1 MKRIRKRCIVWLL
14 TLSLWITGGIY
25 PGSIT
30 KQVKAA
36 DTQGETEHEPE
47 IASDAVWLS
56 KEETGSLPLTMEMP
70 DLYYT
75 AGQDEAL
82 SLNVQAEGTGEW
94 RYVFHVELDE
104 WTGYSWEEVVI
115 FNGPGA
121 SLDENNVWH
130 MSQEHYHYFRKGR
143 TYRFV
148 FQVSRMNGVTDY
160 DIQYSLHATTNAGC
174 ENGVIWRKGVSE
186 CHPDD
191 TEEYAVI
198 EGYEGDEVIWRMP
211 SEIGGYPVRY
221 VELRFQQENNNVQV
235 VMVDAPVM
243 INYGF
248 NRFPAVK
255 DVYLMNDKIN
265 LMNTYCY
272 ADDFVIHC
280 YAGGGAER
288 ECKGNRITYQ
298 ILGEE
303 TLHTPEPTAAP
314 TASPKVTP
322 NPKPLPTAVTM
333 SAIDCLYRVNEQDE
347 VTILKYTGSAQ
358 NLVISRID
366 GMNVTAIAEG
376 AFQEK
381 KRLRKVE
388 LPDTLR
394 EIGEKAFYES
404 GIESIALPESV
415 EKVGKEAFSHCYS
428 LTAVQA
434 GDHIREWGCN
444 ALDYTAYMDDEANW
458 KDDMLIVGGSL
469 ILYRGDAEI
478 LTIPEGITTL
488 GDYFIPYSPNMRY
501 VFLPK
506 SLYYIGEGAFAM
518 TSLMGMEIAADDL
531 RVIGK
536 DAFFWTSIRSL
547 YLSGDSV
554 EIQEGAFRYSSVHS
568 LQIAAKNVIIAENG
582 FKDSEK
588 IMDMLVLPDLT
599 KDICNFLKN
608 GNGAKQLAFTNVS
621 AGQFEKIL
629 KENGGADLMEK
640 ADAVY
645 VPFAREELS
654 DPDLLEDSNVF
665 YQGEWHLVRYM
676 MQNHAEEIYA
686 VRDGETCPQP
696 GMADVYSY
704 PPIGTVLYHKGYDLN
719 GDGEPDE
726 LPEKVTENLVI
737 QCLYE
742 IAEKEHTWELVD
754 ITYPEGDCEEPSES
768 RYRCGGCGE
777 EKTEKLAA
785 LGHDYEKEWTVDL
798 AATCT
803 QAGIKSHHCR
813 RSTCDKLG
821 AVTVIPSLGHQ
832 WDNGVVTKQPSA
844 KEKGIKTYTCR
855 QCGEIRTEELSWTST
870 PQPTKLPETKPPAAS
885 MTPVPVRTPEQSATP
900 STEPTRQQEQTTSSD
915 GDNTAGAGSSLTD
928 NTLPAA
934 SVKPASSDKKN
945 RNSTSGVSLK
955 KSGGISRKTLSA
967 PVIRIQ
973 KKKQGKLRYLVI
985 KLTKYQGDHVQIC
998 YRKKKT
1004 GAWVRL
1010 AMKYDTLKKKEE
1022 IFRIRYLSTKGSLYV
1037 KVRTWKKSGSK
1048 RVYSAY
1054 SRQKQIRL
1062 TDKWEKTI
1070 CGGHGK

>member
-1 MKRIRKRCIVWLL
+1 MKRTWRKCMVWLL
-14 TLSLWITGGIY
+14 ILSFCIAGVCPADGTARAL
-25 PGSIT
+25 
-30 KQVKAA
+30 AA
-36 DTQGETEHEPE
+36 VSTQSEENAPE
-47 IASDAVWLS
+47 ISEDAVWLN
-56 KEETGSLPLTMEMP
+56 KNATGSLGVTMKMP
-70 DLYYT
+70 QLYYT
-75 AGQDEAL
+75 AEEDEAL
-82 SLNVQAEGTGEW
+82 SLDIWAEGTGSQ
-94 RYVFHVELDE
+94 RYTFSLVLEE
-104 WTGYSWEEVVI
+104 WTEYDTWQEIVNY
-115 FNGPGA
+115 NGPGG
-121 SLDENNVWH
+121 SVDENDVWH
-130 MSQEHYHYFRKGR
+130 MSQSHYHYFRKGR

-148 FQVSRMNGVTDY
+148 FRVSRMDGATDY
-160 DIQYSLHATTNAGC
+160 DVQYSFHKTANAGC

-186 CHPDD
+186 CNPDD

-198 EGYEGDEVIWRMP
+198 EGYEGDEAIWRMP

-248 NRFPAVK
+248 DRFPAVK

-288 ECKGNRITYQ
+288 ECKGNRIPYQ

-686 VRDGETCPQP
+686 VRDGETCPLP

-726 LPEKVTENLVI
+726 LPEKVTEDLVI
-737 QCLYE
+737 QCLYDV
-742 IAEKEHTWELVD
+742 AEKEHTWELVD
-754 ITYPEGDCEEPSES
+754 TTYPDGNCEEPSES
-768 RYRCGGCGE
+768 RYRCSGCRA
-777 EKTEKLAA
+777 EKTEQSAA

-813 RSTCDKLG
+813 RSTCDKLR

-855 QCGEIRTEELSWTST
+855 QCGETRTEEISWTST

-885 MTPVPVRTPEQSATP
+885 MTPVPVRTPEQSAMP

-928 NTLPAA
+928 NALPAA

-945 RNSTSGVSLK
+945 RNSTLGVSLK

-985 KLTKYQGDHVQIC
+985 KLTKYQGDHVQIS

-1022 IFRIRYLSTKGSLYV
+1022 IFRICYLSTKGSLYV

-1062 TDKWEKTI
+1062 TDK
-1070 CGGHGK
+1070 

>member
-506 SLYYIGEGAFAM
+506 SLYYIGE
-518 TSLMGMEIAADDL
+518 
-531 RVIGK
+531 
-536 DAFFWTSIRSL
+536 
-547 YLSGDSV
+547 
-554 EIQEGAFRYSSVHS
+554 
-568 LQIAAKNVIIAENG
+568 
-582 FKDSEK
+582 
-588 IMDMLVLPDLT
+588 
-599 KDICNFLKN
+599 
-608 GNGAKQLAFTNVS
+608 
-621 AGQFEKIL
+621 
-629 KENGGADLMEK
+629 
-640 ADAVY
+640 
-645 VPFAREELS
+645 
-654 DPDLLEDSNVF
+654 
-665 YQGEWHLVRYM
+665 
-676 MQNHAEEIYA
+676 
-686 VRDGETCPQP
+686 
-696 GMADVYSY
+696 
-704 PPIGTVLYHKGYDLN
+704 
-719 GDGEPDE
+719 
-726 LPEKVTENLVI
+726 
-737 QCLYE
+737 
-742 IAEKEHTWELVD
+742 
-754 ITYPEGDCEEPSES
+754 
-768 RYRCGGCGE
+768 
-777 EKTEKLAA
+777 
-785 LGHDYEKEWTVDL
+785 
-798 AATCT
+798 
-803 QAGIKSHHCR
+803 
-813 RSTCDKLG
+813 
-821 AVTVIPSLGHQ
+821 
-832 WDNGVVTKQPSA
+832 
-844 KEKGIKTYTCR
+844 
-855 QCGEIRTEELSWTST
+855 
-870 PQPTKLPETKPPAAS
+870 
-885 MTPVPVRTPEQSATP
+885 
-900 STEPTRQQEQTTSSD
+900 
-915 GDNTAGAGSSLTD
+915 
-928 NTLPAA
+928 
-934 SVKPASSDKKN
+934 
-945 RNSTSGVSLK
+945 
-955 KSGGISRKTLSA
+955 
-967 PVIRIQ
+967 
-973 KKKQGKLRYLVI
+973 
-985 KLTKYQGDHVQIC
+985 
-998 YRKKKT
+998 
-1004 GAWVRL
+1004 
-1010 AMKYDTLKKKEE
+1010 
-1022 IFRIRYLSTKGSLYV
+1022 
-1037 KVRTWKKSGSK
+1037 
-1048 RVYSAY
+1048 
-1054 SRQKQIRL
+1054 
-1062 TDKWEKTI
+1062 
-1070 CGGHGK
+1070 

>member
-1 MKRIRKRCIVWLL
+1 MKRTWRKCMVWLL
-14 TLSLWITGGIY
+14 ILSFYIAGVCPVDGTARAL
-25 PGSIT
+25 
-30 KQVKAA
+30 AA
-36 DTQGETEHEPE
+36 VSTQSEENAPE
-47 IASDAVWLS
+47 ISEDAVWLN
-56 KEETGSLPLTMEMP
+56 KNATGSLGVTMKMP
-70 DLYYT
+70 QLYYT
-75 AGQDEAL
+75 AEEDEAL
-82 SLNVQAEGTGEW
+82 SLDIWAEAAGSK
-94 RYVFHVELDE
+94 RYVFSLELEE
-104 WTGYSWEEVVI
+104 WTEYGTWQEIVNY
-115 FNGPGA
+115 NGPGG
-121 SLDENNVWH
+121 SVDENDMWH
-130 MSQEHYHYFRKGR
+130 MSQSHYHYFRKGR

-148 FQVSRMNGVTDY
+148 FQVSRMDGVTDY
-160 DIQYSLHATTNAGC
+160 DVQYSFHKTANAGC

-186 CHPDD
+186 CNPDD

-198 EGYEGDEVIWRMP
+198 EGYEGDEAIWRMP

-248 NRFPAVK
+248 NCFPAVK
-255 DVYLMNDKIN
+255 DVYLMNDRIN

-272 ADDFVIHC
+272 SDDFVIHC

-288 ECKGNRITYQ
+288 ECKGNRIPYQ

-303 TLHTPEPTAAP
+303 TIHTPVPTAAP

-322 NPKPLPTAVTM
+322 NQQPLSTAVTM

-428 LTAVQA
+428 LTEVQA

-444 ALDYTAYMDDEANW
+444 ALACTAYMDDEANW
-458 KDDMLIVGGSL
+458 KDDMLIVGSSL

-501 VFLPK
+501 VSLPK
-506 SLYYIGEGAFAM
+506 SLHYIGEGAFAM

-599 KDICNFLKN
+599 KDICSFLEN
-608 GNGAKQLAFTNVS
+608 GNGAKQLAFTNTS
-621 AGQFEKIL
+621 AGQFEKVL

-640 ADAVY
+640 AEAVY
-645 VPFAREELS
+645 VPFAREELTDS
-654 DPDLLEDSNVF
+654 NLLEGSNVF
-665 YQGEWHLVRYM
+665 YQGEWHLVRYTL
-676 MQNHAEEIYA
+676 QNHTEEIYA
-686 VRDGETCPQP
+686 VRDGETCPQS

-704 PPIGTVLYHKGYDLN
+704 PPVGTVLYHKGYDLN

-726 LPEKVTENLVI
+726 LPEKVTEDLVI

-742 IAEKEHTWELVD
+742 VAEKEHTWELVD
-754 ITYPEGDCEEPSES
+754 TTYPDGNCEEPSES
-768 RYRCGGCGE
+768 RYRCSGCGA
-777 EKTEKLAA
+777 EKTEQSAA

-855 QCGEIRTEELSWTST
+855 QCGEIRTEELSWIPTPQPGVSET

-885 MTPVPVRTPEQSATP
+885 TTPVPVRIPEQTTP
-900 STEPTRQQEQTTSSD
+900 SAKPARQPEQTTSPAA
-915 GDNTAGAGSSLTD
+915 DNTAGAGSSFTD
-928 NTLPAA
+928 NTDNALPAA

-945 RNSTSGVSLK
+945 GNSTSGVSLK
-955 KSGGISRKTLSA
+955 KSGGISSKTHSA
-967 PVIRIQ
+967 PMIRIQ

-1010 AMKYDTLKKKEE
+1010 VMKYDTLKKKEE

-1054 SRQKQIRL
+1054 SREKQIRL
-1062 TDKWEKTI
+1062 TDK
-1070 CGGHGK
+1070 

>member
-115 FNGPGA
+115 FNGVGR
-121 SLDENNVWH
+121 SIDENDAWH

-186 CHPDD
+186 CNPDD

-248 NRFPAVK
+248 NRFPVVK

-288 ECKGNRITYQ
+288 ECKGNRIPYQ

-404 GIESIALPESV
+404 GVESIALPESV
-415 EKVGKEAFSHCYS
+415 EKVGKEAFSYCYS

-444 ALDYTAYMDDEANW
+444 ALDCTAYMDDEANW
-458 KDDMLIVGGSL
+458 KDDMLIVGSSL

-501 VFLPK
+501 VSLPK
-506 SLYYIGEGAFAM
+506 SLHYIGEGAFAM

-768 RYRCGGCGE
+768 RYRCSGCGA

-855 QCGEIRTEELSWTST
+855 QCGETRTEEISWTST

-915 GDNTAGAGSSLTD
+915 GDNTVGAGSSLTD
-928 NTLPAA
+928 NALPAA

-945 RNSTSGVSLK
+945 RNSTLGVSLK